1 MQIWLRSSRE
11 RALKSSKVRAT
22 GNLSLNFK
30 IVNLLFAAQVTLA
43 VRFDVLHVLPGKL
56 LNRGNDL
63 SVGLVGPIPL
73 DALITHVL
81 GREVRVAPRSVP
93 VSAARLRVE
102 PKIFLT
108 LILTRLER
116 KS

>member
-1 MQIWLRSSRE
+1 MWIRYSRE

-22 GNLSLNFK
+22 GNLNF
-30 IVNLLFAAQVTLA
+30 LFAAQVTLA
-43 VRFDVLHVLPGKL
+43 VRFDVRHMVRGKL

-63 SVGLVGPIPL
+63 SVGLVGSLPL
-73 DALITHVL
+73 DALIAHVL
-81 GREVRVAPRSVP
+81 GREVRVAPRSIP
-93 VSAARLRVE
+93 VSAAWLRVE